1 MQGKRRP
8 GDGDIKVRFELFNT
22 PGTEVAPRSDV
33 VGEDFQY
40 RIFHYL
46 TAFLSGFSQKHV
58 KVRFV
63 FVSFFV
69 GRCQAMHEK
78 QMQV

>member
-8 GDGDIKVRFELFNT
+8 GDSDVKVRFELFNT
-22 PGTEVAPRSDV
+22 PGTEVAPGSDV

-46 TAFLSGFSQKHV
+46 TAFLSGFPKKLRKNQ
-58 KVRFV
+58 VRFRV
-63 FVSFFV
+63 IFCGLVSS
-69 GRCQAMHEK
+69 GA
-78 QMQV
+78 